1 MLENVCIFQRTNE
14 RAAELI
20 STTLSIIIWRA
31 FPADDCTPS
40 DD

>member
-1 MLENVCIFQRTNE
+1 MLENACIFQRTNE

-20 STTLSIIIWRA
+20 STTLSIIWRA